1 MKIRPDELTKNGYVL
16 LDKLGHKELVPF
28 IRTYMKKRTKYSVF
42 YYISNLIVFGL
53 VGYFFVQGYNLQNYS
68 FGNRFTHFSYG
79 IAIAFAL
86 IPLHEYI
93 HVLAYKSQ
101 GAKNTSY
108 DANLKKF
115 YFMALADK
123 FVANKKEF
131 EIVALA
137 PFIIITITLIV
148 CLLLANTN
156 WTLTISSVLLAH
168 TAMCSGDFGLLS
180 YIEFNKEKQI
190 VTYDDIE
197 NKISYFYGQIDERKT
212 TANNVCKK

>member
-1 MKIRPDELTKNGYVL
+1 
-16 LDKLGHKELVPF
+16 
-28 IRTYMKKRTKYSVF
+28 MKKRTKYSVF
-42 YYISNLIVFGL
+42 YYISNFIAFGL
-53 VGYFFVQGYNLQNYS
+53 VGYFFVQGYHLPNYS
-68 FGNRFTHFSYG
+68 LGDRFAHFSYG
-79 IAIAFAL
+79 LAIAFAL
-86 IPLHEYI
+86 LPLHEYI

-101 GAKNTSY
+101 GATNASY

-137 PFIIITITLIV
+137 PFIIITSLLTVLFFIV
-148 CLLLANTN
+148 NTN
-156 WTLTISSVLLAH
+156 WILTISSVLLAH

-180 YIEFNKEKQI
+180 YFEFNKKKQV

-197 NKISYFYGQIDERKT
+197 NKISYFYGYVNEKKT
-212 TANNVCKK
+212 TT

>member
-1 MKIRPDELTKNGYVL
+1 MKIRPEELIEKGFVQ
-16 LDKLGHKELVPF
+16 LDKLEHKELIPF
-28 IRTYMKKRTKYSVF
+28 IKIYIKKLTKYSIIYNV
-42 YYISNLIVFGL
+42 SNFIIFGL
-53 VGYFFVQGYNLQNYS
+53 TAFLFMSGFKHPDFD
-68 FGNRFTHFSYG
+68 FGNRLMHFSYG
-79 IAIAFAL
+79 LAIAFLL

-101 GAKNTSY
+101 GATNTSY
-108 DANLKKF
+108 DVNIKKF

-137 PFIIITITLIV
+137 PFVIITVILTILFFIV
-148 CLLLANTN
+148 NPN
-156 WTLTISSVLLAH
+156 WTLTIIGVLLTH

-180 YIEFNKEKQI
+180 YFEFNKDKQV

-197 NKISYFYGQIDERKT
+197 NKISYFYGHTSESKT
-212 TANNVCKK
+212 TA